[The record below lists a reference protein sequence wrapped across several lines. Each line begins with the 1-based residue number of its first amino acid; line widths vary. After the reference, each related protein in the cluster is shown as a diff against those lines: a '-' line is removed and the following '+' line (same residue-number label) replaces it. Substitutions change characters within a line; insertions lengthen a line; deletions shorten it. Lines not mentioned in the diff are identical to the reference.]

1 MMQRAACIT
10 LRVPLR
16 RICLAAPSCAARLTR
31 SDHGGR
37 HIHVYKDDREIGVY
51 DRVDGPLRGLDEHW
65 GKDLREAV
73 DEFIG
78 ELDER
83 GF

>member
-1 MMQRAACIT
+1 MKYAVQF
-10 LRVPLR
+10 
-16 RICLAAPSCAARLTR
+16 TR

-37 HIHVYKDDREIGVY
+37 HIHIYKDDCEIGVY
-51 DRVDGPLRGLDEHW
+51 DRIDGPTRGLEEHW

>member
-1 MMQRAACIT
+1 M
-10 LRVPLR
+10 R
-16 RICLAAPSCAARLTR
+16 RKISGYILQFTR

-51 DRVDGPLRGLDEHW
+51 DRIDGPLRGLQEHW

-73 DEFIG
+73 DKFIE

>member
-1 MMQRAACIT
+1 M
-10 LRVPLR
+10 R
-16 RICLAAPSCAARLTR
+16 RKISGYILQFTR

-51 DRVDGPLRGLDEHW
+51 DRVDGPLRGLEEHW

-73 DEFIG
+73 DEFIE

>member
-1 MMQRAACIT
+1 MVA
-10 LRVPLR
+10 VR
-16 RICLAAPSCAARLTR
+16 RMISGYILQFTR

-37 HIHVYKDDREIGVY
+37 HLHVYKDDREIGVY
-51 DRVDGPLRGLDEHW
+51 DRVDGPLRGLQEHW
-65 GKDLREAV
+65 GEDLREAV
-73 DEFIG
+73 DEFIE

>member
-1 MMQRAACIT
+1 MFM
-10 LRVPLR
+10 
-16 RICLAAPSCAARLTR
+16 
-31 SDHGGR
+31 
-37 HIHVYKDDREIGVY
+37 VYKDDREIGVY
-51 DRVDGPLRGLDEHW
+51 DRVDGPLRGLEEHW

-73 DEFIG
+73 DEFIE

>member
-1 MMQRAACIT
+1 
-10 LRVPLR
+10 VR
-16 RICLAAPSCAARLTR
+16 RKISGYILQFTR

-51 DRVDGPLRGLDEHW
+51 DRVDGPLRGLEEHW

-73 DEFIG
+73 DEFIE

>member
-1 MMQRAACIT
+1 MKYAAHF
-10 LRVPLR
+10 
-16 RICLAAPSCAARLTR
+16 TR

-37 HIHVYKDDREIGVY
+37 HIHIYKDDCEIGVY
-51 DRVDGPLRGLDEHW
+51 DRIDGPTRGLEEHW

-73 DEFIG
+73 DEFIR

>member
-1 MMQRAACIT
+1 MVA
-10 LRVPLR
+10 VR
-16 RICLAAPSCAARLTR
+16 RMISGYILQFTR

-37 HIHVYKDDREIGVY
+37 HLHVYKDDREIGVY
-51 DRVDGPLRGLDEHW
+51 DRVDGPLRGLQEHW

-73 DEFIG
+73 DEFIE

>member
-1 MMQRAACIT
+1 MVA
-10 LRVPLR
+10 VR
-16 RICLAAPSCAARLTR
+16 RKISGYILQFTR

-37 HIHVYKDDREIGVY
+37 HIHIYKDDCEIGVY
-51 DRVDGPLRGLDEHW
+51 DRIDGPTRGLEEHW

>member
-1 MMQRAACIT
+1 MEA
-10 LRVPLR
+10 VR
-16 RICLAAPSCAARLTR
+16 RKISGYILQFTR

-51 DRVDGPLRGLDEHW
+51 DRVDGPLRGLEDHW

-73 DEFIG
+73 DEFIE

>member
-1 MMQRAACIT
+1 MD
-10 LRVPLR
+10 VR
-16 RICLAAPSCAARLTR
+16 RKISGYILQFTR

-51 DRVDGPLRGLDEHW
+51 DRVDGPLRGLEEHW

-73 DEFIG
+73 DEFIE

>member
-1 MMQRAACIT
+1 MVA
-10 LRVPLR
+10 VR
-16 RICLAAPSCAARLTR
+16 RMISGYILQFTR

-37 HIHVYKDDREIGVY
+37 HLHVYKDDREIGVY
-51 DRVDGPLRGLDEHW
+51 DRVDGPLRGLQEHW

-73 DEFIG
+73 DEFME